1 MKKLKMV
8 ALAACAAAMLAG
20 CHTAHI
26 EVLGDGK
33 WNADIYDNLVR
44 REIKSFTGTVKEG
57 GQFEFAINGYQTD
70 TSEQLPAFTREMWS
84 GLAILGR
91 IAGSTVNPAVAAVP
105 LTQEAA
111 SAADVE
117 RLVKAN
123 AELKAQVAAAK
134 AEAAAKAGS
143 GEQGTGS
150 GNCSDGSCEV
160 K

>member
-1 MKKLKMV
+1 MKKLKMTT
-8 ALAACAAAMLAG
+8 ALAAIAAAMTG

-44 REIKSFTGTVKEG
+44 REIKSFTGTVKDG

-70 TSEQLPAFTREMWS
+70 TSEQLPAFTREMWN
-84 GLAILGR
+84 GLAIIGR
-91 IAGSTVNPAVAAVP
+91 LAGATVNPAVASVP
-105 LTQEAA
+105 LTQDAA

-134 AEAAAKAGS
+134 AEAAKAGN
-143 GEQGTGS
+143 GEQGTGNGS
-150 GNCSDGSCEV
+150 ACADGSGEV